1 MGAKPLQTSRS
12 MGSNASQ
19 NTDAHRALDSLRR
32 VIRALREAAR
42 STELRFGVSGAQFLV
57 LHKLA
62 EAESPISLNELA
74 RLTHTHQ
81 SSVSTVVTRLVAQRL
96 VRRVRSERDARM
108 VQLTLT
114 PAGERL
120 TSRAPDPPQN
130 RLIEA
135 IESLPAR
142 QQKALA
148 EALAGVGRAV
158 GVAKKPIVFYEEQLR
173 EKERRR
179 RKRSGGRTRA

>member
-1 MGAKPLQTSRS
+1 
-12 MGSNASQ
+12 MGSNTSQ
-19 NTDAHRALDSLRR
+19 NTDAQKALDSLRR
-32 VIRALREAAR
+32 VVRALREAAR
-42 STELRFGVSGAQFLV
+42 SAELMFGISGAQLFV

-62 EAESPISLNELA
+62 EASYPISLNELA

-81 SSVSTVVTRLVAQRL
+81 SSVSTVVTRLVEQRL

-108 VQLTLT
+108 LQLTLT

-120 TSRAPDPPQN
+120 AGRAPDPPQD

-148 EALAGVGRAV
+148 EALASVAKAV
-158 GVAKKPIVFYEEQLR
+158 GAAKKPGMFFEDRFRDRQ
-173 EKERRR
+173 RRR
-179 RKRSGGRTRA
+179 RKRSGA

>member
-1 MGAKPLQTSRS
+1 MGSKVLQTSRS
-12 MGSNASQ
+12 MGSNTSQ
-19 NTDAHRALDSLRR
+19 NTDAQKAIDSLRR
-32 VIRALREAAR
+32 VVRALREAAR
-42 STELRFGVSGAQFLV
+42 SSELRFGISGAQLFV

-62 EAESPISLNELA
+62 EAQSPISLNELA

-81 SSVSTVVTRLVAQRL
+81 SSVSTVVTRLVEQRL

-108 VQLTLT
+108 LQLTLT

-120 TSRAPDPPQN
+120 VNRAPDPPHD
-130 RLIEA
+130 RLVEA

-148 EALAGVGRAV
+148 EALAGVAKAV
-158 GVAKKPIVFYEEQLR
+158 GVAKKPIMFYEDRYR
-173 EKERRR
+173 ERQRRR
-179 RKRSGGRTRA
+179 RKHG

>member
-1 MGAKPLQTSRS
+1 MQTSRS
-12 MGSNASQ
+12 MGSNTSQ
-19 NTDAHRALDSLRR
+19 NTDAQKALDSLRR
-32 VIRALREAAR
+32 VVRALREAAR
-42 STELRFGVSGAQFLV
+42 SAERRFGISGAQLFV

-62 EAESPISLNELA
+62 EASSPISLNELA

-81 SSVSTVVTRLVAQRL
+81 SSVSTVVTRLVEQRL

-108 VQLTLT
+108 LQITLT

-120 TSRAPDPPQN
+120 ASRAPDPPQN

-142 QQKALA
+142 QQRALA
-148 EALAGVGRAV
+148 EALAGVAKAV
-158 GVAKKPIVFYEEQLR
+158 GAAKKPIMFYEDRSHERQ
-173 EKERRR
+173 RRR
-179 RKRSGGRTRA
+179 RKRSGA

>member
-1 MGAKPLQTSRS
+1 

-19 NTDAHRALDSLRR
+19 NTDAQKALDSLRR
-32 VIRALREAAR
+32 IVRALREAAR
-42 STELRFGVSGAQFLV
+42 SAELRFGISGAQLFV

-62 EAESPISLNELA
+62 EASSPISLNDLA

-81 SSVSTVVTRLVAQRL
+81 SSVSTVVTRLVEQRL

-108 VQLTLT
+108 LQLTLT

-120 TSRAPDPPQN
+120 ASRAPDPPAD

-142 QQKALA
+142 HQKSLA
-148 EALAGVGRAV
+148 EALAAVAKAV
-158 GVAKKPIVFYEEQLR
+158 GVAKKPIMFFEDR
-173 EKERRR
+173 FHEKHRRR
-179 RKRSGGRTRA
+179 RKRSGA